1 MLPPPPPLKK
11 NQIVLKEK
19 QGPVVS
25 RVEDD
30 DIFVGDGVDYT
41 VPGKDLSQSP
51 LSEDM
56 EESPRNK
63 EKPSYFSEPA
73 YGPVPPSG
81 PPQEWQ
87 EAVCQ
92 HFYLLHVKFHNSLS
106 NCIRYRVINMLAIT
120 SF

>member
-19 QGPVVS
+19 QGPVVT

-30 DIFVGDGVDYT
+30 DIFVGAGVDYT

-87 EAVCQ
+87 ETVC
-92 HFYLLHVKFHNSLS
+92 
-106 NCIRYRVINMLAIT
+106 
-120 SF
+120 

>member
-106 NCIRYRVINMLAIT
+106 NCNQIQ
-120 SF
+120 SH